1 MTEVVNYILKMKE
14 WLKGADIN
22 INKKIHSTTVDTITN
37 LMVSILDNW
46 LEQKEYDISEI
57 TKILYTDECEHDY
70 ICDFYGHDDVNDLS
84 KSEVEYLQRYKAIWR
99 EHLPYDDNDGY
110 TIYPKKII

>member
-1 MTEVVNYILKMKE
+1 LT
-14 WLKGADIN
+14 
-22 INKKIHSTTVDTITN
+22 NKKIHSTTVDTITN

-46 LEQKEYDISEI
+46 LEQKQYDISEI
-57 TKILYTDECEHDY
+57 TDMLYADKFGT
-70 ICDFYGHDDVNDLS
+70 LS

-110 TIYPKKII
+110 TIYPKKIV